1 MWQCSGVLSISE
13 RNLYNDLG
21 LHVCKKYTILKL
33 QALRQCSEVISIS
46 ERNFRSAQSLDMCI
60 CTLVKCIYLSF
71 FLFFYVDIMTAS
83 ILRTVQNS
91 VILPSCLQERS
102 QMSKNSCSM
111 FSGEPFLC
119 KNKICSMIA
128 LNCFQASRGNLQ

>member
-46 ERNFRSAQSLDMCI
+46 ERNFPSAQSSNMCI
-60 CTLVKCIYLSF
+60 CTLVKCICLSF
-71 FLFFYVDIMTAS
+71 FLIFYVDIMTAS

-91 VILPSCLQERS
+91 VIVPSCLQERPQIS
-102 QMSKNSCSM
+102 RSSCSM
-111 FSGEPFLC
+111 FSGESFLC
-119 KNKICSMIA
+119 KNKICWMIA
-128 LNCFQASRGNLQ
+128 LNCFQMSRGNLQ